1 MKKRTLVSL
10 ALAIGCLA
18 QLALA
23 SPDLAV
29 THMEVTP
36 SEPTDGL
43 LVTISAT
50 IENVGPTDTDGAFFV
65 RFVVDG
71 HEIDVVPLTSLDAG
85 RDVEVQST
93 WTATAGPHV
102 LAVEADAPHERID
115 EPDEENNIRAE
126 PLTVRLGEEA
136 MAVLAPLKIAVA
148 RFDDDSGAGF
158 VNVGNGV
165 AEELAGRFASTGL
178 RVIDHAE
185 LDATLQ
191 ANGLNPAFREDV
203 ARAGRLVGAD
213 LLVVGTVLDIHVQE
227 TSLTLGFLRVDNAAV
242 DVRLGA
248 EVIDART
255 SEPLASV
262 SAEGFNE
269 GTTGFSIDLGA
280 LLSFLTAGSSE
291 VCTGGLQADRAWYN
305 SSQTVLLGYRNDA
318 APAWFGV
325 EIYSST
331 GSFLQW
337 LGWQFVATDDCGTWS
352 WDQRDA
358 FGAPM
363 SPGIYAAK
371 LWDGTSHIDTVGFQ
385 IRPGISVSVPAADE
399 ITVGTPQFSE
409 TVVGSSMN
417 QAIDRL
423 TSTLL
428 LAMADTARF
437 AFAESSDEA
446 PLAAAA
452 MEGVAFAS
460 RQGQIAAVLPDGR
473 IAINLGASSGVTVG
487 DRFEVLEVESLV
499 VDPNTSEILGYELL
513 AVKGVIEVIEARERV
528 SYAIRTADFPPII
541 GDVVRDVP

>member
-1 MKKRTLVSL
+1 MKKRILVSF

-29 THMEVTP
+29 TRLEVTP
-36 SEPTDGL
+36 PVPTDGL

-50 IENVGPTDTDGAFFV
+50 IENIGPSDTEGAFFV
-65 RFVVDG
+65 RFTVDG
-71 HEIDVVPLTSLDAG
+71 LEIDVVPLTSLDAG
-85 RDVEVQST
+85 RDVEIEST
-93 WTATAGPHV
+93 WMATAGPHV
-102 LAVEADAPHERID
+102 LAVEADAPHERIE
-115 EPDEENNIRAE
+115 EPDEDNNVRVA

-148 RFDDDSGAGF
+148 RFEDVSQAGF
-158 VNVGNGV
+158 VNVGGGV
-165 AEELAGRFASTGL
+165 AEELAGRFAATGL

-185 LDATLQ
+185 LDATMQ

-203 ARAGRLVGAD
+203 ALAGRLVGAD
-213 LLVVGTVLDIHVQE
+213 LLVVGTVSDIHVQQ
-227 TSLTLGFLRVDNAAV
+227 TSLNLGFLRVDNAAV

-255 SEPLASV
+255 SHPLVSV

-291 VCTGGLQADRAWYN
+291 VCAGGLQADRAWYN
-305 SSQTVLLGYRNDA
+305 SGQTVLLGYRNDA
-318 APAWFGV
+318 APAWFGI

-331 GSFLQW
+331 GAFLQW

-358 FGAPM
+358 FGMPM
-363 SPGIYAAK
+363 SPGIYTAK
-371 LWDGTSHIDTVGFQ
+371 LWDGTSHIDTAGFQ

-399 ITVGTPQFSE
+399 ITVGTPQFAE
-409 TVVGSSMN
+409 TVVGASMN
-417 QAIDRL
+417 QAIDRM

-437 AFAESSDEA
+437 AFEEPADEA
-446 PLAAAA
+446 PRAAAA
-452 MEGVAFAS
+452 MEDVAFAP
-460 RQGQIAAVLPDGR
+460 RQGQIAAILPDGR

-487 DRFEVLEVESLV
+487 DRFEVLEVENLV
-499 VDPNTSEILGYELL
+499 VDPNTSEILGYEFL
-513 AVKGVIEVIEARERV
+513 AVKGEIEVIETREWV
-528 SYAIRTADFPPII
+528 SYATRVADFPPII
-541 GDVVRDVP
+541 GDVVRAVP